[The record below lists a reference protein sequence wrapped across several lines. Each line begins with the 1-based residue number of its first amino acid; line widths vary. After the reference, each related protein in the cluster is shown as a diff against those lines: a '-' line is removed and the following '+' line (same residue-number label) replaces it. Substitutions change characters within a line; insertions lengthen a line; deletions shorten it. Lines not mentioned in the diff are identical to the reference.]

1 MDNYNS
7 KDNEYVNFMAKLI
20 NKADEIHRDY
30 EKLSPDCRLQVNN
43 TVMNYIMT
51 SGITAIYNRNL

>member
-30 EKLSPDCRLQVNN
+30 EK
-43 TVMNYIMT
+43 
-51 SGITAIYNRNL
+51 